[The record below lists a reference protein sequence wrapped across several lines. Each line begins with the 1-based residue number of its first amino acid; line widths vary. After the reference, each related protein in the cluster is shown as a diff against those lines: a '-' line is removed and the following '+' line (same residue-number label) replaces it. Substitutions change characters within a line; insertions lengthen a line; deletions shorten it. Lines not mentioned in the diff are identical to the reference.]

1 MISRN
6 RTTVYVHATDKAIKT
21 AKRRAAEASLDR
33 VALDN
38 TVLEN
43 VLNFE
48 YLGSDGDDEADVRHR
63 MEIAQSAFGTL
74 SHLWADHRLS
84 RATKLRLYRLSV
96 CSSLTHCCEVWTL
109 TRTVTRM
116 VNGFN
121 SRCLHVITGEE
132 YRVTATEPAYNLVL
146 AVRKR
151 RLRYLGHVLRMPA
164 DRMVRRS
171 LMALVKGGTHYPAG
185 SLLSDCVGEE
195 MHTLEAL
202 AANRNVCRAKVASL
216 CVIAMSAI

>member
-1 MISRN
+1 MHIHKMTRTSVTTEADVAELNLAHKCDSCSRELTKLRGLRVHMARWCGGG
-6 RTTVYVHATDKAIKT
+6 RTQRSRLGSLTDKAVKT

-48 YLGSDGDDEADVRHR
+48 YLGSRLQCDGDDGADVRHR

-96 CSSLTHCCEVWTL
+96 CSSLTHCCEALTL
-109 TRTVTRM
+109 TRTVTCM

-121 SRCLHVITGEE
+121 SRCLHVITCEE

-151 RLRYLGHVLRMPA
+151 RLRYLGHV
-164 DRMVRRS
+164 
-171 LMALVKGGTHYPAG
+171 
-185 SLLSDCVGEE
+185 
-195 MHTLEAL
+195 
-202 AANRNVCRAKVASL
+202 
-216 CVIAMSAI
+216 